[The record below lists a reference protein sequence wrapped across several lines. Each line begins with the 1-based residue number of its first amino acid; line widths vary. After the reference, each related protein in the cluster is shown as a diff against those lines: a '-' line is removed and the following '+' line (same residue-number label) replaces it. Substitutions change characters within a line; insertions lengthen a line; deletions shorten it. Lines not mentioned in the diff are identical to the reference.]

1 MSYVVKRWYYNAQN
15 WYDNTLWTLI
25 KCSLT
30 LFSVNITRKTGPK
43 YFLQWKN
50 SLFFK
55 RFVFNNLSGRKET
68 IFWLPHQIL
77 EYLMNSH
84 RQFTGNCHSRC
95 YAVIGTEVFL
105 YWKNS
110 IFWKKRVFN
119 NVLGPEGM
127 ILLLP
132 KQSYW
137 TFIIRSLLFVIL
149 DNTWESGQN
158 IFFLLKGSP
167 FVEKNCFYR
176 PFESYRKNVINWTI
190 FMKLLCAHRQ
200 TVPQTFVI
208 LHDTT
213 RKGQKKFH

>member
-1 MSYVVKRWYYNAQN
+1 
-15 WYDNTLWTLI
+15 
-25 KCSLT
+25 
-30 LFSVNITRKTGPK
+30 
-43 YFLQWKN
+43 
-50 SLFFK
+50 
-55 RFVFNNLSGRKET
+55 
-68 IFWLPHQIL
+68 
-77 EYLMNSH
+77 MNSH

-213 RKGQKKFH
+213 RKGQKNSTRKTAFFSKNLGFQPPLRYWRKSPIKCKLISRKSSGA